1 MRKAHLLVITALLLL
16 ACLPAAAQFSNLKVN
31 IPFAFQMGEQ
41 KFEPGAYTFTQETRN
56 DRMLVRGDKGERQL
70 IPTSPLPPENPADKA
85 HTTLVFHKNGDKHFL
100 YQLWTRHLGFQMP
113 TSAAEKEIIAGGQQV
128 SELKMNVKME

>member
-1 MRKAHLLVITALLLL
+1 VRKAYLLVITALLLL

-128 SELKMNVKME
+128 SELTMNVKVQ